1 VKVQKFDQTI
11 TTISIYALIS
21 DSFKSSR
28 AMQKFNARRIN
39 RALSIKLGNVDYIFE
54 EKVNTLNK

>member
-1 VKVQKFDQTI
+1 
-11 TTISIYALIS
+11 
-21 DSFKSSR
+21 
-28 AMQKFNARRIN
+28 MQKFNARRIN